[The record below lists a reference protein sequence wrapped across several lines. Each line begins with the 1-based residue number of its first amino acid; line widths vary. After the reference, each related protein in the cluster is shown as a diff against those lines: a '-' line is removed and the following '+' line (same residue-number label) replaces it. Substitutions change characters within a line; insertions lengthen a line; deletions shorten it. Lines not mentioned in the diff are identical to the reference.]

1 MLELTIHFLHAE
13 MVSVK
18 TRVGV
23 ANHNAGFTSSY
34 PLSVSSGFNHK
45 IYYKLLLLMLLFINY
60 VSLTFKAD
68 TCSMAAVTTTEE
80 RTLRL

>member
-18 TRVGV
+18 TPVGV
-23 ANHNAGFTSSY
+23 ANQNTGFTSSC
-34 PLSVSSGFNHK
+34 PLACSPGFNHK
-45 IYYKLLLLMLLFINY
+45 INYKLLLLMLLFINY
-60 VSLTFKAD
+60 VSFIFKAD

>member
-18 TRVGV
+18 TREGV
-23 ANHNAGFTSSY
+23 ANQNTGFTPSC
-34 PLSVSSGFNHK
+34 PLACSPGFNHK
-45 IYYKLLLLMLLFINY
+45 INYKLLLLMLLFINY
-60 VSLTFKAD
+60 VSFIFKAD
-68 TCSMAAVTTTEE
+68 TCSMAAVTTTQE